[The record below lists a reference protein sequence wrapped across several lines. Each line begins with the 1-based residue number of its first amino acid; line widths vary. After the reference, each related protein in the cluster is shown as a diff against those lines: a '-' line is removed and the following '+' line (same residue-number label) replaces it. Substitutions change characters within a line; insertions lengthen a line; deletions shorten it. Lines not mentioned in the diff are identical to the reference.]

1 MADEI
6 RILIADDH
14 PIFRDGLKQLIEK
27 EAGFRVVAEAD
38 NGNAALESI
47 KSHDPAIA
55 VLDLDMP
62 GSDGFAVAE
71 QVQKLGLPVQV
82 VILTMHKDELHLN
95 RAIDLGVSGFVVKD
109 GAASEI
115 VNCIKSVNA
124 GDQYISPSLS
134 GLLIRRRRAENAPQ
148 QFGLAELTPTER
160 RVLYLLSALKTSRE
174 VAADLG
180 VSPRTVENHRAHIC
194 SKLGLQGAHALVK
207 FALEHRG
214 ELR

>member
-14 PIFRDGLKQLIEK
+14 PIFRDGLRQLIEK
-27 EAGFRVVAEAD
+27 EPGFRVVAEAAD
-38 NGNAALESI
+38 GNAALELL
-47 KSHDPAIA
+47 KAELPAIA

-62 GSDGFAVAE
+62 GLDGFAVAE
-71 QVQKLGLPVQV
+71 QVQKLVLPVQII
-82 VILTMHKDELHLN
+82 ILTMHKDELHLN
-95 RAIDLGVSGFVVKD
+95 RAIGLGVSGFVVKD

-115 VNCIKSVNA
+115 VNCLRSVN
-124 GDQYISPSLS
+124 GGNQYISPALS
-134 GLLIRRRRAENAPQ
+134 GLLLGRRRAENGPQ

-160 RVLYLLSALKTSRE
+160 RVLYLLSDLKTSRE

-180 VSPRTVENHRAHIC
+180 VSPRTIENHRAHIC
-194 SKLGLQGAHALVK
+194 SKLGLQGTHALVK

-214 ELR
+214 ELG